1 MQRGSSAFVLAV
13 VLLSTHAYADPLQK
27 SEDIVKFF
35 AGAIDHGPARGICV
49 GTEDECTSKSNP
61 KDTPPQKT
69 GLDMLI
75 NFGLDSS
82 ELDAKARGELDE
94 FAKALKDDRLSKLS
108 FVVEGYT
115 DARGSAN
122 YNEGLS
128 QRRAQSV
135 TAFLESNGIESTRIT
150 AVGLGEANPRNPDP
164 YDPVNRRVEMRLKAQ

>member
-1 MQRGSSAFVLAV
+1 MQRGSLVLVLAA
-13 VLLSTHAYADPLQK
+13 VLFSTHAYADPLQK

-35 AGAIDHGPARGICV
+35 AGAIDHGAARGICV
-49 GTEDECTSKSNP
+49 GTEDECKS
-61 KDTPPQKT
+61 KT
-69 GLDMLI
+69 GQKDKPSEKASLDMLI
-75 NFGLDSS
+75 NFSLDSS
-82 ELDAKARGELDE
+82 ELDAKARSELGE

-115 DARGSAN
+115 DASGSAN

-164 YDPVNRRVEMRLKAQ
+164 YAPVNRRVEMRIKAQ

>member
-1 MQRGSSAFVLAV
+1 MATVLF
-13 VLLSTHAYADPLQK
+13 STHVYADPLQK

-35 AGAIDHGPARGICV
+35 AGTIDHGAARGICV
-49 GTEDECTSKSNP
+49 GTEDECKSKTGQ
-61 KDTPPQKT
+61 KEKPPEKT

-75 NFGLDSS
+75 NFSLDSS
-82 ELDAKARGELDE
+82 ELDAKARSELDE

-115 DARGSAN
+115 DASGSAT

-135 TAFLESNGIESTRIT
+135 TAFLESNGIEATRIK

-164 YDPVNRRVEMRLKAQ
+164 YDPVNRRVEMRIKAQ

>member
-1 MQRGSSAFVLAV
+1 MQRCSSVFVLAA
-13 VLLSTHAYADPLQK
+13 VLFSTHAHADPLQK

-35 AGAIDHGPARGICV
+35 SGAADHGLARGICV
-49 GTEDECTSKSNP
+49 GTEDECKSKTQ
-61 KDTPPQKT
+61 KKETPPGKT
-69 GLDMLI
+69 SLDMLI
-75 NFGLDSS
+75 NFSLDSS

-128 QRRAQSV
+128 ERRAQSV

-150 AVGLGEANPRNPDP
+150 AVGLGEANPRNSNP
-164 YDPVNRRVEMRLKAQ
+164 YDPVNRRVEMRIKAQ

>member
-1 MQRGSSAFVLAV
+1 
-13 VLLSTHAYADPLQK
+13 
-27 SEDIVKFF
+27 
-35 AGAIDHGPARGICV
+35 
-49 GTEDECTSKSNP
+49 
-61 KDTPPQKT
+61 
-69 GLDMLI
+69 MLI
-75 NFGLDSS
+75 NFSLDSS
-82 ELDAKARGELDE
+82 ELDAKARSELGE

-115 DARGSAN
+115 DASGSAN

-164 YDPVNRRVEMRLKAQ
+164 YAPVNRRVEMRIKAQ